1 MILRQSLPFGAD
13 PRSRKVSATTGLVI
27 TASLGAHGLLAA
39 YLAVMQFKAPEAPAV
54 AEPPG
59 MKIDVIRRTTPPPTP
74 PETPPETRTKP
85 NLHQPPTDTPPT
97 AIDPLLVPPVPIEA
111 PQPIGPIAKL
121 DPPAIPAPPADPVI
135 RNPAWVAKP
144 GADEMARFYPDKA
157 MRLSKTGDAAIACQ
171 VTAAGAV
178 SPCRVV
184 SETPDGY
191 GFGDAALKLAKYFRM
206 SPQTVDGQAVGG
218 ATVTIPIKFRLASSR

>member
-1 MILRQSLPFGAD
+1 MILRKSLPFDAE

-27 TASLGAHGLLAA
+27 AASLGAHGLVAA
-39 YLAVMQFKAPEAPAV
+39 YLAVMQFKAPEI
-54 AEPPG
+54 AEPPA
-59 MKIDVIRRTTPPPTP
+59 TPPIGVEIVPLPKDPPPPAESAKPESTP
-74 PETPPETRTKP
+74 P
-85 NLHQPPTDTPPT
+85 LHIP
-97 AIDPLLVPPVPIEA
+97 DPSPVPQTIAPLPVPPIPIEV
-111 PQPIGPIAKL
+111 PQLIGPIAKL
-121 DPPAIPAPPADPVI
+121 DPPAIPTPPADPII
-135 RNPAWVAKP
+135 RNPAWVARP

-157 MRLSKTGDAAIACQ
+157 MRVSKTGDATIACQ

-191 GFGDAALKLAKYFRM
+191 GFGAAALKLAKYFRM

-218 ATVTIPIKFRLASSR
+218 ATVTIPIKFRLASVR